1 MLIETFV
8 LIGLSAGSVS
18 FWYYAKELYLNE
30 KKNLKNFNNEIPP
43 GYSEFNNSN
52 NDNDNDNDNDNPAQT
67 LISPPPLY
75 DT

>member
-1 MLIETFV
+1 MLIESLV

-18 FWYYAKELYLNE
+18 FWYYVKELYLNE
-30 KKNLKNFNNEIPP
+30 KKKIKNFNSEIPP
-43 GYSEFNNSN
+43 GYSEFDN
-52 NDNDNDNDNDNPAQT
+52 NDNPDQT